1 MTPMQSKFNK
11 KFLLFAVF
19 AVFAYSCGKSTETT
33 VVRTTAIT
41 VTPDLVDPDDARSTL
56 FPQKIRIGEY
66 QNFEGFDPLFAQNA
80 ASQRVIQLLYSG
92 LTRIDA
98 EGVVLP
104 ALAESWSVSED
115 SLTYT
120 FKIRPNARFADSP
133 VFVDGQGRQIL
144 STDIAFNFL
153 RMTNR
158 NVPPTAANMFTE
170 VIYGMD
176 AYNREQREV
185 YLQRNRK
192 LRTIE
197 GIQIVDDATI
207 EFTITSKTPYF
218 TELLANPFS
227 SIYPREALQNL
238 QTRPVGSGPYRLNQ
252 FQADS
257 LFTLVRSNAYFIN
270 GNSQGPSL
278 LEFHWFN
285 HESSILRALARN
297 RIDFVPDLPPVSRV
311 VALDSRGSVYELLQG
326 SFNFLETTG
335 NDYIGLYFNDANIAG
350 FSAEEGQIA
359 VNLILTDSLTEAQT
373 NSNIRLI
380 KAKDRAENELMR
392 VIGHQLNESSLPTS
406 ILMFSD
412 KVYDSFIARTY
423 FDLTSKRLPVMLIES
438 HVVSREMTWYLRY
451 NPQISSTFDADLLPF
466 EFNELARFSTPR
478 FSVFHKNIVGIRF
491 NTFPW
496 WMQFD
501 GVSIEN
507 PTSRL

>member
-1 MTPMQSKFNK
+1 MMPMQSNFNK
-11 KFLLFAVF
+11 ILLLFAVF

-41 VTPDLVDPDDARSTL
+41 VTPDLDDADEERSTL
-56 FPQKIRIGEY
+56 SPQKIRIGEY
-66 QNFEGFDPLFAQNA
+66 QDFEGFDPLFAQNS

-98 EGVVLP
+98 EGNVLP

-115 SLTYT
+115 SLSYT
-120 FKIRPNARFADSP
+120 FKIRPNARFGDSP
-133 VFVDGQGRQIL
+133 VFVDGQGRKIL
-144 STDIAFNFL
+144 STDVAFNFL

-158 NVPPTAANMFTE
+158 NVPPTAANMFSQ

-185 YLQRNRK
+185 YLQQNRR
-192 LRTIE
+192 LNTIE
-197 GIQIVDDATI
+197 GIQIVDEATI
-207 EFTITSKTPYF
+207 EFTLTSKTPYF
-218 TELLANPFS
+218 TELLANPFA

-257 LFTLVRSNAYFIN
+257 LFTLVRSNSYFIDGN
-270 GNSQGPSL
+270 GQGPSL
-278 LEFHWFN
+278 LEFHWFT

-297 RIDFVPDLPPVSRV
+297 RIDFVPDLPPVSRA
-311 VALDSRGSVYELLQG
+311 VALDSRGSIYELLKE

-359 VNLILTDSLTEAQT
+359 VNLILADSLTEAQT
-373 NSNIRLI
+373 DSNIRLI
-380 KAKDRAENELMR
+380 KAKDRAKNELVS

-412 KVYDSFIARTY
+412 RMYDSFIARTF
-423 FDLTSKRLPVMLIES
+423 FDLSSQRLPVILIQS

-451 NPQISSTFDADLLPF
+451 NSQVSSTFDAELHPLDD
-466 EFNELARFSTPR
+466 NELARFSTPR